1 MRLFALWLPVFPF
14 LFSLAAS
21 AMSGPAGPQKAP
33 ARRPGL
39 YAIFD
44 TSMGA
49 FVCELYE
56 KQTPK
61 TVARFVGLADGT
73 REWLSP
79 KGEFVMNRPFYDGV
93 IFHRVIKKFMIQAG
107 DVTGSG
113 SFQSVIPFEDEIV
126 RSLTFGT
133 PGVLAMANAGPP
145 NTNTS
150 QFFITV
156 APAPHLN
163 GLHTIFGKVVEGYSV
178 VESISNVQVLGSKP
192 AKDVAIKKLTIER
205 VGKSARQQ

>member
-1 MRLFALWLPVFPF
+1 MGRFASWLSVVLV
-14 LFSLAAS
+14 LFSVGAT
-21 AMSGPAGPQKAP
+21 AMLGPAGQQKAP
-33 ARRPGL
+33 ARKPGL
-39 YAIFD
+39 YAVFD
-44 TSMGA
+44 TSMGS

-73 REWLSP
+73 REWLNP
-79 KGEFVMNRPFYDGV
+79 KGEFVRNRPFYDGV

-107 DVTGSG
+107 DITGTG

-133 PGVLAMANAGPP
+133 PGMLAMVNAGPP

-156 APAPHLN
+156 APVPHLN
-163 GLHTIFGKVVEGYSV
+163 GLHTIFGKVVDGYSV
-178 VESISNVQVLGSKP
+178 VESISNVPVLGSRP
-192 AKDVAIKKLTIER
+192 AKDVVIKKLTIER
-205 VGKSARQQ
+205 VGKGAKRQ

>member
-1 MRLFALWLPVFPF
+1 VRRFAFWLSVVPV
-14 LFSLAAS
+14 LFSLGAS
-21 AMSGPAGPQKAP
+21 AMPALAVQQKAP
-33 ARRPGL
+33 ARKPGL

-44 TSMGA
+44 TSMGS

-73 REWLSP
+73 REWLNL
-79 KGEFVMNRPFYDGV
+79 KGEFVRNQPFYDGV
-93 IFHRVIKKFMIQAG
+93 ICHRVIQKFMIQAG

-113 SFQSVIPFEDEIV
+113 SFQSVMPFEDEIV

-133 PGVLAMANAGPP
+133 QGVLAMANAGAP

-163 GLHTIFGKVVEGYSV
+163 GLHTIFGKVVQGYSV
-178 VESISNVQVLGSKP
+178 VENISNVPVLGSRP
-192 AKDVAIKKLTIER
+192 AKDVVIQKLTIER

>member
-1 MRLFALWLPVFPF
+1 MNRSILP
-14 LFSLAAS
+14 LLAALALPALAAVPFS
-21 AMSGPAGPQKAP
+21 RQSGKPATA
-33 ARRPGL
+33 ARKPGL

-44 TSMGA
+44 TSMGS

-73 REWLSP
+73 REWLNP
-79 KGEFVMNRPFYDGV
+79 KGEFVRNRPFYDGM
-93 IFHRVIKKFMIQAG
+93 IFYRVVRKFMIQAG
-107 DVTGSG
+107 DVTGTG

-126 RSLTFGT
+126 KSLNFAT

-156 APAPHLN
+156 APVPHLN
-163 GLHTIFGKVVEGYSV
+163 GLHTIFGRVVEGYGV
-178 VESISNVQVLGSKP
+178 VESISNVPVAGSKP
-192 AKDVAIKKLTIER
+192 VKDVVIKKLTIER
-205 VGKSARQQ
+205 SAGKAK